1 MLLDFQTQEVNM
13 PTKTERKPLSFSPD
27 ELETIFNAADS
38 SPLNQQLVELMSFGT
53 EKEQN
58 RKGKLYEDFGTLRAD
73 YVRLKEGQ
81 ISREKFDAD
90 RKTFTDN
97 FAALSDV
104 GTHGAKELVKEALAA
119 VDKQI
124 KEIVGRDLP

>member
-1 MLLDFQTQEVNM
+1 M
-13 PTKTERKPLSFSPD
+13 PTKTQRKPLSFSPN
-27 ELETIFNAADS
+27 ELDILYEAADA
-38 SPLNQQLVELMSFGT
+38 SPLNQQLIELMSSGP
-53 EKEQN
+53 EQN
-58 RKGKLYEDFGTLRAD
+58 KKLKLYEDFGNLRAD

-81 ISREKFDAD
+81 ISREKFDSD

-97 FAALSDV
+97 FADLSDV